1 MSTQLESWPFPQRD
15 ASGAIIIPPKPI
27 PVREEALF

>member
-1 MSTQLESWPFPQRD
+1 MTKNWPFPQRD
-15 ASGAIIIPPKPI
+15 SSGAIIIPPKPV

>member
-1 MSTQLESWPFPQRD
+1 MTKNWPFPKRD
-15 ASGAIIIPPKPI
+15 VNGAIIIPPKPI

>member
-1 MSTQLESWPFPQRD
+1 MTKNWPFPQRD